1 MEISE
6 IASRYDRW
14 FRTDLGRHADRVE
27 KELMERMLFPRF
39 KNGFNGTTV
48 LDLGCGT
55 GQYSIW
61 LCKKGAGVTALDI
74 SDDMLSIARKKAE
87 KEGCDIEFVK
97 GNMEE
102 LKDIFPDRR
111 FDMAMAVTS
120 LEFLKEPE
128 RSVDGM
134 RSVVKDGG
142 IVAIAVLNSW
152 SVWALVRTIKRWRR
166 DTVFRGVR
174 FYSPPSLLKLLGGH
188 AEWSSALFAPPGAPP
203 RLIALYERCERFN
216 QRVFRPFGAF
226 LLAVQTVA
234 GGNNLGAEEKAERIN
249 GRTNGDMQ
257 VI

>member
-14 FRTDLGRHADRVE
+14 FQTDLGRHADRVE
-27 KELMERMLFPRF
+27 KELMQRMLFPHFGSGF
-39 KNGFNGTTV
+39 KGATV

-97 GNMEE
+97 GDMEE
-102 LKDIFPDRR
+102 LREIFPDRR

-134 RSVVKDGG
+134 RSVVKEGG
-142 IVAIAVLNSW
+142 IVAIGVLNSW
-152 SVWALVRTIKRWRR
+152 SIWALVRRIKRRR
-166 DTVFRGVR
+166 KDTVFRGVR
-174 FYSPPSLLKLLGGH
+174 FYSPTSLLELLGGH
-188 AEWSSALFAPPGAPP
+188 SEWSSALFAPPGTPS
-203 RLIALYERCERFN
+203 RLIRLYERCERFN

-226 LLAVQTVA
+226 LLAVEVV
-234 GGNNLGAEEKAERIN
+234 AEEKAPRPGEKAGRIN
-249 GRTNGDMQ
+249 KRINGDMQ
-257 VI
+257 VM